1 MNLNKRVF
9 VSVSSKLLC
18 LITLVLMLVGAG
30 FSWISLSRLEANVE
44 QHQNT
49 MLKQGEQ
56 QFNLQLNQLKSQ
68 LTVWLES
75 FSDIKRKDEQVGFSL
90 FIEALKKH
98 YQSLQIHFNVNDIWL
113 VSGNELLFS
122 TSELPDIISET
133 SALVIKQQTPIESVN
148 CFDQCQQ
155 VISIPILNSYGEIA
169 ALTITASLV
178 DVFYSMKNILGS
190 DLAIFTFTDSEAV
203 RFSGNSLL
211 ASSNETLS
219 TQFIDI
225 ITDEHSYQKL
235 LIDGLSFSLE
245 HKYYQVNFLPLFERN
260 GTIHSLALFEDI
272 TSFELE
278 NSIYRRD
285 FLVSVLVIFIAVTL
299 LVYLIISPFTSR
311 LIRLS
316 EVLPK
321 LARKEFVQFRQ
332 ANLGA
337 NPHFIDEFDL
347 LARSSTALS
356 YELEQ
361 LNLEI
366 DQKTAELET
375 IAMYD
380 PLTGL
385 PNRNMLN
392 QKLHHSITSLSNSSH
407 KLALLFLDLDNFKK
421 VNDSHGHG
429 EGDQLLIEAAQRICS
444 NIGVEA
450 TVCRFGGD
458 EFVIILQNVLTI
470 SDVIDFAENILAQFR
485 SPIHIAKS
493 IFYISTSIGI
503 VITDDETIKPEELI
517 SQADIAMYEA
527 KESGG
532 GQYHVF
538 YADMYKR
545 IAHSVYMEGEV
556 RQALLKQQFSL
567 SLQPQLSACNNKLH
581 GFEALLRWR
590 HPERGMIPP
599 DDFIPLIE
607 TSEHMVEL
615 GYWVMRRCFELM
627 TVFKALG
634 HSELTIAINL
644 TAGQFLDPQ
653 LKSYLEGLISEFK
666 LPASHFEL
674 ELTEQTLVKDMDIT
688 IDVMNELKALGFSFA
703 IDDFGTGYSS
713 LAYLKKMPVDVIKI
727 DRSFVSGMLDN
738 KADWQI
744 IMSTIAMVK
753 NLELT
758 VVAEGVET
766 QEQLLSLAEN
776 DCDIIQG
783 YYFSKPIPDVDVFDY
798 VSNDLSDGYWKP
810 KH

>member
-1 MNLNKRVF
+1 MNLQKRVF

-44 QHQNT
+44 QHQLA
-49 MLKQGEQ
+49 MQKQGEQ

-75 FSDIKRKDEQVGFSL
+75 FSDIKRNDETVGFSH
-90 FIEALKKH
+90 FIDALKQH

-113 VSGNELLFS
+113 VSNNQLLFS
-122 TSELPDIISET
+122 TRELPDIINET
-133 SALVIKQQTPIESVN
+133 SNLVIKQQTPIEAVN
-148 CFDQCQQ
+148 CFEQCQQ
-155 VISIPILNSYGEIA
+155 VISIPVLNNRGEIA

-178 DVFYSMKNILGS
+178 DVFYSMKNVLGS
-190 DLAIFTFTDSEAV
+190 DLAIFTFNDKEAV

-211 ASSNETLS
+211 ASSKEALS
-219 TQFIDI
+219 TEFIDI
-225 ITDEHSYQKL
+225 ITQEYAYDDL
-235 LIDGLSFSLE
+235 LNKGLSFSLE
-245 HKYYQVNFLPLFERN
+245 HKYYQVNFLHLFEHN
-260 GTIHSLALFEDI
+260 GTVHSLALFDDI
-272 TSFELE
+272 TSFELD
-278 NSIYRRD
+278 NAIYRRD
-285 FLVSVLVIFIAVTL
+285 FLISVLVIFIAVTL
-299 LVYLIISPFTSR
+299 LVYLIITPFTSR

-332 ANLGA
+332 VNLGT
-337 NPHFIDEFDL
+337 NPNFIDEFDL

-366 DQKTAELET
+366 EQKTAELET

-392 QKLHHSITSLSNSSH
+392 QILHRSIQKLSDNSP

-429 EGDQLLIEAAQRICS
+429 EGDQLLIEAAQRICT
-444 NIGVEA
+444 NINDHT

-458 EFVIILQNVLTI
+458 EFVIILENVISI
-470 SDVIDFAENILAQFR
+470 SDVIDLAENILAQFR
-485 SPIHIAKS
+485 TPIHISNS
-493 IFYISTSIGI
+493 IFYVSTSIGM

-538 YADMYKR
+538 YADMFKR

-634 HSELTIAINL
+634 HSELTMAINL

-653 LKSYLEGLISEFK
+653 LKSYLESLLSEFK
-666 LPASHFEL
+666 LCANHFEL
-674 ELTEQTLVKDMDIT
+674 ELTEQTLVKDMDVT
-688 IDVMNELKALGFSFA
+688 IDVMNELKELGFSFA

-727 DRSFVSGMLDN
+727 DRSFVNGMLEN

-766 QEQLLSLAEN
+766 KEQLINLAEN

-783 YYFSKPIPDVDVFDY
+783 YYFSKPIPDVDVFDF
-798 VSNDLSDGYWKP
+798 VSNNLIDGYWKLQ
-810 KH
+810 

>member
-1 MNLNKRVF
+1 MNLQKRVF

-18 LITLVLMLVGAG
+18 LITLVLMLVGFG
-30 FSWISLSRLEANVE
+30 FSWISLSRLEVNVE
-44 QHQNT
+44 QHQLT
-49 MLKQGEQ
+49 MQKQSEQ

-75 FSDIKRKDEQVGFSL
+75 FSDVKQKNETLGFSV
-90 FIEALKKH
+90 FIDTLKQH

-113 VSGNELLFS
+113 VSDSKLLFS
-122 TSELPDIISET
+122 TSELPDIIKES
-133 SALVIKQQTPIESVN
+133 SHSVIKQQTPIESVN
-148 CFDQCQQ
+148 CFEQCYQ
-155 VISIPILNSYGEIA
+155 VISIPILNSRGDIA

-178 DVFYSMKNILGS
+178 DVFYSMKNVLGS
-190 DLAIFTFTDSEAV
+190 DLAIFTFNDKQAV

-211 ASSNETLS
+211 ASSNEALS
-219 TQFIDI
+219 AKFIDI
-225 ITDEHSYQKL
+225 ITQTYSYEKL
-235 LIDGLSFSLE
+235 LTKGLSFSLE
-245 HKYYQVNFLPLFERN
+245 NKYYQANFLPLFEYN
-260 GTIHSLALFEDI
+260 GTVHSLALFDDI
-272 TSFELE
+272 TSFELD
-278 NSIYRRD
+278 NAIYRRD
-285 FLVSVLVIFIAVTL
+285 FLVSVLVIFVAVTL
-299 LVYLIISPFTSR
+299 LIYLIISPFTSR

-321 LARKEFVQFRQ
+321 LARKEFAQFRQ
-332 ANLGA
+332 VNLGV

-366 DQKTAELET
+366 EQKTAELET

-380 PLTGL
+380 SLTGL

-392 QKLHHSITSLSNSSH
+392 QILHKSIQNLSNNSP

-429 EGDQLLIEAAQRICS
+429 EGDQLLIEAANRICS
-444 NIGVEA
+444 NINEHT

-458 EFVIILQNVLTI
+458 EFVILLENVNSI
-470 SDVIDFAENILAQFR
+470 SNVIDFAENILAQFR
-485 SPIHIAKS
+485 SPIHVGKS
-493 IFYISTSIGI
+493 IFYISTSIGM
-503 VITDDETIKPEELI
+503 VITDDKTIKPEELI

-532 GQYHVF
+532 GQYHIF
-538 YADMYKR
+538 YADMFKR

-567 SLQPQLSACNNKLH
+567 SLQPQLSASDNKLH

-590 HPERGMIPP
+590 HPEKGMIPP

-615 GYWVMRRCFELM
+615 GYWVMKRCFELM

-634 HSELTIAINL
+634 HNDLTIAINL
-644 TAGQFLDPQ
+644 TAGQFLDRE
-653 LKSYLEGLISEFK
+653 LKPYLESLINEFK

-688 IDVMNELKALGFSFA
+688 IDVMNELKELGFSFA

-713 LAYLKKMPVDVIKI
+713 LTYLKKMPVDVIKI
-727 DRSFVSGMLDN
+727 DRSFVNGMLEN
-738 KADWQI
+738 KSDWQI

-753 NLELT
+753 NLELA

-766 QEQLLSLAEN
+766 KEQLTNLAEN

-783 YYFSKPIPDVDVFDY
+783 YYFSKPIPDVDVFDF
-798 VSNDLSDGYWKP
+798 VSKNIINGYWKP
-810 KH
+810 